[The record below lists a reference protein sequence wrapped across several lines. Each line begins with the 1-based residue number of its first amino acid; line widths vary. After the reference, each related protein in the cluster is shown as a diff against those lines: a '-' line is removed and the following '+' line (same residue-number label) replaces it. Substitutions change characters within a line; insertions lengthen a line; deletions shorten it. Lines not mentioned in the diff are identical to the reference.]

1 MKAMFFLI
9 CIAFSTFSG
18 RAAADPSCEGRFV
31 NPITDVCWRCIFPL
45 SLGSVQVGKGDLP
58 DTSNPGSPL
67 QLCPAPPPL
76 FVRPGLAIGYWEPMA
91 MTDVSRSPGCMVNL
105 GGFSINLGKTGMG
118 TARKDDKQV
127 TGTWSTIEK
136 MCIAISVLIVA
147 GNWVKKHNVMDLLG
161 WVFSLTLVS
170 MLVVIRTPV
179 QIIDYSNVAQ
189 VYEVDNVP
197 IGLAIPASLTTRV
210 GNALIQSYEMVFALP
225 DSVTYSK
232 TGMLFGSNL
241 VAKSTDFLS
250 QNPQITT
257 LFSDYVQNCVMGD
270 IFLNHKYSFEELLNS
285 PDPYTLIFA
294 NPSPLRGVFD
304 KNNQFQTCEEA
315 SRDLKSALAL
325 DTQTGGKTW
334 NYYVRQLFG
343 GKPNPDLL
351 FSQMIGDSYNY
362 FYSSGQ
368 SAGQII
374 RQNVTMNALRS
385 GIQSYAAR
393 SGDTA
398 SLVNMANTSSLEKQR
413 LAQATMGHQA
423 LRTLPLMQTVIMG
436 IMIGMFPIMVMA
448 AMFNMMTLQ
457 VLKGYVF
464 ALIWLQTWPLL
475 FAILNSAMAYY
486 AKQNGVP
493 VVLSELSQVQL
504 KNSDIATT
512 AGYIAV
518 MIPPLSWGIVKSMGA
533 AFSSAYSH
541 FSSSGLSATSQAAS
555 GVVDGNYSFANMQM
569 ENVSGYSWGT
579 NSTTSFGQMSRQLAN
594 GGMSTQTRDGSM
606 VWDSGG
612 AMSKLPVDINV
623 GRQIASAQQ
632 QMAREADVQAES
644 ALHGY
649 NSSVTSA
656 WNSLQQF
663 GTNKGNSA
671 STTTGADT
679 TDSSQDSMARSKM
692 WNAVVANAKANNISN
707 EESFQQLMDDSAKS
721 TQGVDLYGSGKWS
734 SGDQLFGKLGKWGT
748 GLSAEAGVKG
758 SAGWT
763 HSSGNTDNV
772 GTSGRES
779 NDSRHDTSSQAAKD
793 FKEASD
799 YFTSRKTTTSG
810 NITDNNASSRVD
822 QFAASLSSAKN
833 SYDQYTSSRTRSH
846 EYSEMASRTE
856 SMTGQM
862 NENLTQQF
870 ANFVQHR
877 APQDAEAILTNTS
890 SPEIAAQR
898 EALAREFVKE
908 QVEPRVDAA
917 YQQGRESIG
926 QNMAGVSGGGDNGSV
941 MADYRQNS
949 GRIDAMTQ
957 DAGIKDNVDQKV
969 GGMITENKQQQQ
981 ETRENIQRQGAEVKN
996 ENTEM
1001 EKDHKTKANEFK
1013 GDYNERKSKVKSLPG
1028 ADSPTELEA
1037 KAAKIQKDY
1046 LDGKR

>member
-1 MKAMFFLI
+1 MLEVYA
-9 CIAFSTFSG
+9 IAG
-18 RAAADPSCEGRFV
+18 GDWLRGNLNAIAAF
-31 NPITDVCWRCIFPL
+31 
-45 SLGSVQVGKGDLP
+45 
-58 DTSNPGSPL
+58 
-67 QLCPAPPPL
+67 
-76 FVRPGLAIGYWEPMA
+76 
-91 MTDVSRSPGCMVNL
+91 
-105 GGFSINLGKTGMG
+105 MG
-118 TARKDDKQV
+118 

-270 IFLNHKYSFEELLNS
+270 IFLNHKYTFEELLNS

-398 SLVNMANTSSLEKQR
+398 SLVNIANTSSLEKQR

-423 LRTLPLMQTVIMG
+423 LRALPLTQTVIMG
-436 IMIGMFPIMVMA
+436 LMIGMFPIMVMA

-541 FSSSGLSATSQAAS
+541 FSSSGLGATSQAAS

-663 GTNKGNSA
+663 GTNKGNST

-679 TDSSQDSMARSKM
+679 TESSQDSMARSKM

-707 EESFQQLMDDSAKS
+707 EESFQQLMDKS
-721 TQGVDLYGSGKWS
+721 TKGSLSGEMYGNAKWNT
-734 SGDQLFGKLGKWGT
+734 GDQLAGKLGKWAT
-748 GLSAEAGVKG
+748 GFSAEGGVKASLG
-758 SAGWT
+758 ASV
-763 HSSGNTDNV
+763 SSGSTDSTNE
-772 GTSGRES
+772 SGRES
-779 NDSRHDTSSQAAKD
+779 HDSRHDTSSQAAKD

-822 QFAASLSSAKN
+822 QFSASLSSAKN
-833 SYDQYTSSRTRSH
+833 SYDQYTTSRTRSH

-877 APQDAEAILTNTS
+877 APQNAEAILTNTS

-926 QNMAGVSGGGDNGSV
+926 QNMTEVSGGGDNGSV
-941 MADYRQNS
+941 MADYRHNS

-957 DAGIKDNVDQKV
+957 QANIKDNVGQKV
-969 GGMITENKQQQQ
+969 DGMITENKQQHQ
-981 ETRENIQRQGAEVKN
+981 ETRENIQHQGVEVKK
-996 ENTEM
+996 ENAEL
-1001 EKDHKTKANEFK
+1001 ENDHKTKGNDFK
-1013 GDYNERKSKVKSLPG
+1013 NSYNDKKEHQTRLPG
-1028 ADSPTELEA
+1028 ADSTKELLD
-1037 KAAKIQKDY
+1037 KATKLENEKPK
-1046 LDGKR
+1046 G

>member
-1 MKAMFFLI
+1 MLEIYA
-9 CIAFSTFSG
+9 IAG
-18 RAAADPSCEGRFV
+18 GDWLRGNLNAIAAF
-31 NPITDVCWRCIFPL
+31 
-45 SLGSVQVGKGDLP
+45 
-58 DTSNPGSPL
+58 
-67 QLCPAPPPL
+67 
-76 FVRPGLAIGYWEPMA
+76 
-91 MTDVSRSPGCMVNL
+91 
-105 GGFSINLGKTGMG
+105 MG
-118 TARKDDKQV
+118 TS
-127 TGTWSTIEK
+127 TWSTIEK

-147 GNWVKKHNVMDLLG
+147 GNWVKKHNVMDLIG

-679 TDSSQDSMARSKM
+679 TESSQDSMARSKM

-707 EESFQQLMDDSAKS
+707 EESFQQLMDESRKGTVS
-721 TQGVDLYGSGKWS
+721 GEMYGNAKWS
-734 SGDQLFGKLGKWGT
+734 SGDQLVGKLGKWAT
-748 GLSAEAGVKG
+748 GLTAEGGAKISAGVN
-758 SAGWT
+758 A
-763 HSSGNTDNV
+763 SSGSTDS
-772 GTSGRES
+772 TTESGRES
-779 NDSRHDTSSQAAKD
+779 HDSRHDTSSQAAKD

-833 SYDQYTSSRTRSH
+833 SYDQYTTSRTRSH

-862 NENLTQQF
+862 SENLTQQF
-870 ANFVQHR
+870 ANFVQRR

-890 SPEIAAQR
+890 SPEISAQR

-941 MADYRQNS
+941 IADYGQNS

-957 DAGIKDNVDQKV
+957 DAGIKDNVGQKV
-969 GGMITENKQQQQ
+969 DGMIAENKQQHQ
-981 ETRENIQRQGAEVKN
+981 ETRENIQQQGVEVKK
-996 ENTEM
+996 ENAEL
-1001 EKDHKTKANEFK
+1001 ENDHKTKGNDFK
-1013 GDYNERKSKVKSLPG
+1013 NSYNDKKEHQTRLPG
-1028 ADSPTELEA
+1028 ADSTKELLD
-1037 KAAKIQKDY
+1037 KATKLENEKPK
-1046 LDGKR
+1046 G

>member
-1 MKAMFFLI
+1 MLEIYA
-9 CIAFSTFSG
+9 IAG
-18 RAAADPSCEGRFV
+18 GDWLRGNLNAIAAF
-31 NPITDVCWRCIFPL
+31 
-45 SLGSVQVGKGDLP
+45 
-58 DTSNPGSPL
+58 
-67 QLCPAPPPL
+67 
-76 FVRPGLAIGYWEPMA
+76 
-91 MTDVSRSPGCMVNL
+91 
-105 GGFSINLGKTGMG
+105 MG
-118 TARKDDKQV
+118 TS
-127 TGTWSTIEK
+127 TWSTIEK

-147 GNWVKKHNVMDLLG
+147 GSWVKKHNVMDLIG

-210 GNALIQSYEMVFALP
+210 GNALIQSYEMVFSLP

-423 LRTLPLMQTVIMG
+423 LRALPLMQTVIMG
-436 IMIGMFPIMVMA
+436 LMIGMFPIMVMA

-663 GTNKGNSA
+663 GTNKGNST

-679 TDSSQDSMARSKM
+679 TESSQDSMARSKM

-707 EESFQQLMDDSAKS
+707 EESFQQLMDKS
-721 TQGVDLYGSGKWS
+721 TKGAVSGEIYGGGKWS
-734 SGDQLFGKLGKWGT
+734 SGDQLAGKLGKLAT
-748 GLSAEAGVKG
+748 GFSAEGGFKG
-758 SAGWT
+758 SVAL
-763 HSSGNTDNV
+763 SGTSGSTDS
-772 GTSGRES
+772 TTESGRES
-779 NDSRHDTSSQAAKD
+779 HDSRHDTSSQAAKD

-833 SYDQYTSSRTRSH
+833 SYDQYTTSRTRSH

-856 SMTGQM
+856 SMSGQM

-941 MADYRQNS
+941 MADYGQNS

-957 DAGIKDNVDQKV
+957 DAGIKDNVGQKV
-969 GGMITENKQQQQ
+969 DGMIAENKQQHK
-981 ETRENIQRQGAEVKN
+981 ETRENIQQQGVEVKK
-996 ENTEM
+996 ENAEL
-1001 EKDHKTKANEFK
+1001 ENDHKTKGNDFK
-1013 GDYNERKSKVKSLPG
+1013 NTYNNKKESQTKLPG
-1028 ADSPTELEA
+1028 ADTTKELLD
-1037 KAAKIQKDY
+1037 KARK
-1046 LDGKR
+1046 LENETSKR

>member
-1 MKAMFFLI
+1 MLEVYA
-9 CIAFSTFSG
+9 IAG
-18 RAAADPSCEGRFV
+18 GDWLRGNLNAIAAF
-31 NPITDVCWRCIFPL
+31 
-45 SLGSVQVGKGDLP
+45 
-58 DTSNPGSPL
+58 
-67 QLCPAPPPL
+67 
-76 FVRPGLAIGYWEPMA
+76 
-91 MTDVSRSPGCMVNL
+91 
-105 GGFSINLGKTGMG
+105 MG
-118 TARKDDKQV
+118 

-147 GNWVKKHNVMDLLG
+147 GSWVKKHNVMDLIG

-423 LRTLPLMQTVIMG
+423 LRALPLMQTVIMG
-436 IMIGMFPIMVMA
+436 LMIGMFPIMVMA

-663 GTNKGNSA
+663 STNKGNST

-679 TDSSQDSMARSKM
+679 TESSQDSMARSKM

-707 EESFQQLMDDSAKS
+707 EESFQQLMDESRKGTVS
-721 TQGVDLYGSGKWS
+721 GEMYGNAKWS
-734 SGDQLFGKLGKWGT
+734 SGDQLVGILGKWAT
-748 GLSAEAGVKG
+748 GLTAEGGAKISAGVN
-758 SAGWT
+758 A
-763 HSSGNTDNV
+763 SSGSTDS
-772 GTSGRES
+772 TTESGRES
-779 NDSRHDTSSQAAKD
+779 HDSRHDTSSQAAKD

-833 SYDQYTSSRTRSH
+833 SYDQYTTSRTRSH

-862 NENLTQQF
+862 SENLTQQF
-870 ANFVQHR
+870 ANFVQRR

-941 MADYRQNS
+941 MADYGQNS

-957 DAGIKDNVDQKV
+957 DAGIKDNVGQKV
-969 GGMITENKQQQQ
+969 DGMIAENKQQHQ
-981 ETRENIQRQGAEVKN
+981 ETRENIQQQGVEVKK
-996 ENTEM
+996 ENAEL
-1001 EKDHKTKANEFK
+1001 ENDHKTKGNDFK
-1013 GDYNERKSKVKSLPG
+1013 NSYNDKKEHQTRLPG
-1028 ADSPTELEA
+1028 ADS
-1037 KAAKIQKDY
+1037 
-1046 LDGKR
+1046 

>member
-1 MKAMFFLI
+1 MLEVYA
-9 CIAFSTFSG
+9 IAG
-18 RAAADPSCEGRFV
+18 GDWLRGNLNAIAAF
-31 NPITDVCWRCIFPL
+31 
-45 SLGSVQVGKGDLP
+45 
-58 DTSNPGSPL
+58 
-67 QLCPAPPPL
+67 
-76 FVRPGLAIGYWEPMA
+76 
-91 MTDVSRSPGCMVNL
+91 
-105 GGFSINLGKTGMG
+105 MG
-118 TARKDDKQV
+118 

-147 GNWVKKHNVMDLLG
+147 GSWVKKHNVMDLIG

-179 QIIDYSNVAQ
+179 QLIDYSNVAQ

-423 LRTLPLMQTVIMG
+423 LRALPLMQTVIMG
-436 IMIGMFPIMVMA
+436 LMIGMFPIMVMA

-679 TDSSQDSMARSKM
+679 TESSQDSMARSKM

-707 EESFQQLMDDSAKS
+707 EESFQQLMDKS
-721 TQGVDLYGSGKWS
+721 TKGAVSGEIYGGGKWS
-734 SGDQLFGKLGKWGT
+734 SGDQLAGKLGKLAT
-748 GLSAEAGVKG
+748 GFSAEGGFKG
-758 SAGWT
+758 SVAL
-763 HSSGNTDNV
+763 SGASGSTDSTNE
-772 GTSGRES
+772 SGRES
-779 NDSRHDTSSQAAKD
+779 HDSRHDTSSQAAKD

-822 QFAASLSSAKN
+822 QFSASLSSAKN
-833 SYDQYTSSRTRSH
+833 SYDQYTTSRTRSH

-856 SMTGQM
+856 SMSGQM

-941 MADYRQNS
+941 MADYGQNS

-957 DAGIKDNVDQKV
+957 DAGIIDNVGQKV
-969 GGMITENKQQQQ
+969 DGMIAENKQQHQ
-981 ETRENIQRQGAEVKN
+981 ETRENIQQQGVEVKK
-996 ENTEM
+996 ENAEL
-1001 EKDHKTKANEFK
+1001 ENDHKTKGNDFK
-1013 GDYNERKSKVKSLPG
+1013 NTYNNKKESQTKLPG
-1028 ADSPTELEA
+1028 ADTTKELLD
-1037 KAAKIQKDY
+1037 KARK
-1046 LDGKR
+1046 LENETSKR

>member
-1 MKAMFFLI
+1 M
-9 CIAFSTFSG
+9 
-18 RAAADPSCEGRFV
+18 
-31 NPITDVCWRCIFPL
+31 
-45 SLGSVQVGKGDLP
+45 
-58 DTSNPGSPL
+58 
-67 QLCPAPPPL
+67 
-76 FVRPGLAIGYWEPMA
+76 
-91 MTDVSRSPGCMVNL
+91 
-105 GGFSINLGKTGMG
+105 
-118 TARKDDKQV
+118 
-127 TGTWSTIEK
+127 
-136 MCIAISVLIVA
+136 
-147 GNWVKKHNVMDLLG
+147 
-161 WVFSLTLVS
+161 
-170 MLVVIRTPV
+170 
-179 QIIDYSNVAQ
+179 
-189 VYEVDNVP
+189 
-197 IGLAIPASLTTRV
+197 
-210 GNALIQSYEMVFALP
+210 
-225 DSVTYSK
+225 
-232 TGMLFGSNL
+232 
-241 VAKSTDFLS
+241 
-250 QNPQITT
+250 
-257 LFSDYVQNCVMGD
+257 
-270 IFLNHKYSFEELLNS
+270 
-285 PDPYTLIFA
+285 
-294 NPSPLRGVFD
+294 
-304 KNNQFQTCEEA
+304 
-315 SRDLKSALAL
+315 
-325 DTQTGGKTW
+325 
-334 NYYVRQLFG
+334 
-343 GKPNPDLL
+343 
-351 FSQMIGDSYNY
+351 
-362 FYSSGQ
+362 
-368 SAGQII
+368 
-374 RQNVTMNALRS
+374 
-385 GIQSYAAR
+385 
-393 SGDTA
+393 
-398 SLVNMANTSSLEKQR
+398 
-413 LAQATMGHQA
+413 
-423 LRTLPLMQTVIMG
+423 
-436 IMIGMFPIMVMA
+436 
-448 AMFNMMTLQ
+448 
-457 VLKGYVF
+457 
-464 ALIWLQTWPLL
+464 
-475 FAILNSAMAYY
+475 
-486 AKQNGVP
+486 
-493 VVLSELSQVQL
+493 
-504 KNSDIATT
+504 
-512 AGYIAV
+512 
-518 MIPPLSWGIVKSMGA
+518 
-533 AFSSAYSH
+533 
-541 FSSSGLSATSQAAS
+541 
-555 GVVDGNYSFANMQM
+555 VDGNYSFANMQM

-679 TDSSQDSMARSKM
+679 TESSQDSMARSKM

-707 EESFQQLMDDSAKS
+707 EESFQQLMDDSSKR
-721 TQGVDLYGSGKWS
+721 TQSFDAHVSGKWS
-734 SGDQLFGKLGKWGT
+734 SGDQLFGKLGKWGS
-748 GLSAEAGVKG
+748 GFSAEVGGKG
-758 SAGWT
+758 SAGWG

-926 QNMAGVSGGGDNGSV
+926 QNMAGVSDGGDNGSV
-941 MADYRQNS
+941 MADYGQNS
-949 GRIDAMTQ
+949 RRIDVMTQ
-957 DAGIKDNVDQKV
+957 DAGIKDNVGQKV
-969 GGMITENKQQQQ
+969 DRMITENKQQHQ
-981 ETRENIQRQGAEVKN
+981 ETRENIQRQGAEVKS
-996 ENTEM
+996 ENAEM
-1001 EKDHKTKANEFK
+1001 EKNHKTKANEFK
-1013 GDYNERKSKVKSLPG
+1013 GDYNERKSKVNSLPG
-1028 ADSPTELEA
+1028 ADSQAELEE
-1037 KAAKIQKDY
+1037 KAAKTQKDF

>member
-1 MKAMFFLI
+1 MLEVYA
-9 CIAFSTFSG
+9 IAG
-18 RAAADPSCEGRFV
+18 GDWLRGNLNAIAAF
-31 NPITDVCWRCIFPL
+31 
-45 SLGSVQVGKGDLP
+45 
-58 DTSNPGSPL
+58 
-67 QLCPAPPPL
+67 
-76 FVRPGLAIGYWEPMA
+76 
-91 MTDVSRSPGCMVNL
+91 
-105 GGFSINLGKTGMG
+105 MG
-118 TARKDDKQV
+118 

-147 GNWVKKHNVMDLLG
+147 GNWVKKHNVMDLIG

-270 IFLNHKYSFEELLNS
+270 IFLNHKYTFEELLNS

-398 SLVNMANTSSLEKQR
+398 SLVNIANTSSLEKQR

-423 LRTLPLMQTVIMG
+423 LRALPLTQTVIMG
-436 IMIGMFPIMVMA
+436 LMIGMFPIMVMA

-663 GTNKGNSA
+663 GTNKGNST

-679 TDSSQDSMARSKM
+679 TESSQDSMARSKM

-707 EESFQQLMDDSAKS
+707 EESFQQLMDKS
-721 TQGVDLYGSGKWS
+721 TKGSLSGEMYGNAKWNT
-734 SGDQLFGKLGKWGT
+734 GDQLAGKLGKWAT
-748 GLSAEAGVKG
+748 GFSAEGGVKASLG
-758 SAGWT
+758 ASV
-763 HSSGNTDNV
+763 SSGSTDSTNE
-772 GTSGRES
+772 SGRES
-779 NDSRHDTSSQAAKD
+779 HDSRHDTSSQAAKD

-822 QFAASLSSAKN
+822 QFSASLSSAKN
-833 SYDQYTSSRTRSH
+833 SYDQYTTSRTRSH

>member
-1 MKAMFFLI
+1 MLEVYA
-9 CIAFSTFSG
+9 IAG
-18 RAAADPSCEGRFV
+18 GDWLRGNLNAIAAF
-31 NPITDVCWRCIFPL
+31 
-45 SLGSVQVGKGDLP
+45 
-58 DTSNPGSPL
+58 
-67 QLCPAPPPL
+67 
-76 FVRPGLAIGYWEPMA
+76 
-91 MTDVSRSPGCMVNL
+91 
-105 GGFSINLGKTGMG
+105 MG
-118 TARKDDKQV
+118 

-270 IFLNHKYSFEELLNS
+270 IFLNHKYTFEELLNS

-351 FSQMIGDSYNY
+351 FSQMIGDSYSY

-423 LRTLPLMQTVIMG
+423 LRALPLMQTVIMG
-436 IMIGMFPIMVMA
+436 LMIGMFPIMVMA

-594 GGMSTQTRDGSM
+594 GGTETKTGDGTTI
-606 VWDSGG
+606 WDARS
-612 AMSKLPVDINV
+612 SKLPVDINV
-623 GRQIASAQQ
+623 SRQLASANQ

-679 TDSSQDSMARSKM
+679 TESSQDSMARSKM

-707 EESFQQLMDDSAKS
+707 EESFQQLMDKS
-721 TQGVDLYGSGKWS
+721 TKGSLSGEMYGNAKWNT
-734 SGDQLFGKLGKWGT
+734 GDQLAGKLGKWAT
-748 GLSAEAGVKG
+748 GFSAEGGVKASLG
-758 SAGWT
+758 ASV
-763 HSSGNTDNV
+763 SSGSTDSTNE
-772 GTSGRES
+772 SGRES
-779 NDSRHDTSSQAAKD
+779 HDSRHDTSSQAAKD

-870 ANFVQHR
+870 ANFVQQR
-877 APQDAEAILTNTS
+877 APQDAATILTNTS
-890 SPEIAAQR
+890 SPEIATQR

-926 QNMAGVSGGGDNGSV
+926 QNMTEVSGGGDNGSV
-941 MADYRQNS
+941 MADYRHNS

-957 DAGIKDNVDQKV
+957 QANIKDNVGQKV
-969 GGMITENKQQQQ
+969 GGMITENKQQHQ
-981 ETRENIQRQGAEVKN
+981 ETRENIQQQGVEVKK
-996 ENTEM
+996 ENAEL
-1001 EKDHKTKANEFK
+1001 ENDHKTKGNDFK
-1013 GDYNERKSKVKSLPG
+1013 NSYNDKKEHQTRLPG
-1028 ADSPTELEA
+1028 ADSTKELLD
-1037 KAAKIQKDY
+1037 KATKLENEKPK
-1046 LDGKR
+1046 G

>member
-1 MKAMFFLI
+1 
-9 CIAFSTFSG
+9 
-18 RAAADPSCEGRFV
+18 
-31 NPITDVCWRCIFPL
+31 
-45 SLGSVQVGKGDLP
+45 
-58 DTSNPGSPL
+58 
-67 QLCPAPPPL
+67 
-76 FVRPGLAIGYWEPMA
+76 
-91 MTDVSRSPGCMVNL
+91 
-105 GGFSINLGKTGMG
+105 
-118 TARKDDKQV
+118 
-127 TGTWSTIEK
+127 EK

-147 GNWVKKHNVMDLLG
+147 GNWVKKHNVMDLIG

-423 LRTLPLMQTVIMG
+423 LRALPLMQTVIMG
-436 IMIGMFPIMVMA
+436 LMIGMFPIMVMA

-663 GTNKGNSA
+663 GTNKGNST

-679 TDSSQDSMARSKM
+679 TESSQDSMARSKM

-707 EESFQQLMDDSAKS
+707 EESFQQLMDKS
-721 TQGVDLYGSGKWS
+721 TKGAVSGEIYGGGKWS
-734 SGDQLFGKLGKWGT
+734 SGDQLAGKLGKLAT
-748 GLSAEAGVKG
+748 GFSAEGGFKG
-758 SAGWT
+758 SVAL
-763 HSSGNTDNV
+763 SGTSGSTDS
-772 GTSGRES
+772 TTESGRES
-779 NDSRHDTSSQAAKD
+779 HDSRHDTSSQAAKD

-833 SYDQYTSSRTRSH
+833 SYDQYTTSRTRSH

-856 SMTGQM
+856 SMSGQM

-941 MADYRQNS
+941 MADYGQNS

-957 DAGIKDNVDQKV
+957 DAGIKDNVGQKV
-969 GGMITENKQQQQ
+969 DGMIAENKQQHK
-981 ETRENIQRQGAEVKN
+981 ETRENIQQQGVEVKK
-996 ENTEM
+996 ENAEL
-1001 EKDHKTKANEFK
+1001 ENDHKTKGNDFK
-1013 GDYNERKSKVKSLPG
+1013 NTYNNKKESQTKLPG
-1028 ADSPTELEA
+1028 ADTTKELLD
-1037 KAAKIQKDY
+1037 KARK
-1046 LDGKR
+1046 LENETSKR

>member
-1 MKAMFFLI
+1 A
-9 CIAFSTFSG
+9 IAG
-18 RAAADPSCEGRFV
+18 GDWLRGNLNAIAAF
-31 NPITDVCWRCIFPL
+31 
-45 SLGSVQVGKGDLP
+45 
-58 DTSNPGSPL
+58 
-67 QLCPAPPPL
+67 
-76 FVRPGLAIGYWEPMA
+76 
-91 MTDVSRSPGCMVNL
+91 
-105 GGFSINLGKTGMG
+105 MG
-118 TARKDDKQV
+118 TS
-127 TGTWSTIEK
+127 TWSTIEK

-147 GNWVKKHNVMDLLG
+147 GNWVKKHNVMDLIG

-423 LRTLPLMQTVIMG
+423 LRALPLMQTVIMG
-436 IMIGMFPIMVMA
+436 LMIGMFPIMVMA

-663 GTNKGNSA
+663 GTNKGNST

-679 TDSSQDSMARSKM
+679 TESSQDSMARSKM

-707 EESFQQLMDDSAKS
+707 EESFQQLMDKS
-721 TQGVDLYGSGKWS
+721 TKGAVSGEIYGGGKWS
-734 SGDQLFGKLGKWGT
+734 SGDQLAGKLGKLAT
-748 GLSAEAGVKG
+748 GFSAEGGFKG
-758 SAGWT
+758 SVAL
-763 HSSGNTDNV
+763 SGTSGSTDS
-772 GTSGRES
+772 TTESGRES
-779 NDSRHDTSSQAAKD
+779 HDSRHDTSSQAAKD

-833 SYDQYTSSRTRSH
+833 SYDQYTTSRTRSH

-856 SMTGQM
+856 SMSGQM

-941 MADYRQNS
+941 MADYGQNS

-957 DAGIKDNVDQKV
+957 DAGIKDNVGQKV
-969 GGMITENKQQQQ
+969 DGMIAENKQQHK
-981 ETRENIQRQGAEVKN
+981 ETRENIQQQGVEVKK
-996 ENTEM
+996 ENAEL
-1001 EKDHKTKANEFK
+1001 ENDHKTKGNDFK
-1013 GDYNERKSKVKSLPG
+1013 NTYNNKKESQTKLPG
-1028 ADSPTELEA
+1028 ADTTKELLD
-1037 KAAKIQKDY
+1037 KARK
-1046 LDGKR
+1046 LENETSKR

>member
-1 MKAMFFLI
+1 
-9 CIAFSTFSG
+9 
-18 RAAADPSCEGRFV
+18 
-31 NPITDVCWRCIFPL
+31 
-45 SLGSVQVGKGDLP
+45 
-58 DTSNPGSPL
+58 
-67 QLCPAPPPL
+67 
-76 FVRPGLAIGYWEPMA
+76 
-91 MTDVSRSPGCMVNL
+91 
-105 GGFSINLGKTGMG
+105 
-118 TARKDDKQV
+118 
-127 TGTWSTIEK
+127 
-136 MCIAISVLIVA
+136 
-147 GNWVKKHNVMDLLG
+147 
-161 WVFSLTLVS
+161 
-170 MLVVIRTPV
+170 
-179 QIIDYSNVAQ
+179 
-189 VYEVDNVP
+189 
-197 IGLAIPASLTTRV
+197 
-210 GNALIQSYEMVFALP
+210 
-225 DSVTYSK
+225 
-232 TGMLFGSNL
+232 
-241 VAKSTDFLS
+241 
-250 QNPQITT
+250 
-257 LFSDYVQNCVMGD
+257 
-270 IFLNHKYSFEELLNS
+270 
-285 PDPYTLIFA
+285 
-294 NPSPLRGVFD
+294 
-304 KNNQFQTCEEA
+304 EEA
-315 SRDLKSALAL
+315 SRDLKSALVL

-679 TDSSQDSMARSKM
+679 TESSQDSMARSKM

>member
-1 MKAMFFLI
+1 MLEVYA
-9 CIAFSTFSG
+9 IAG
-18 RAAADPSCEGRFV
+18 GDWLRGNLNAIAAF
-31 NPITDVCWRCIFPL
+31 
-45 SLGSVQVGKGDLP
+45 
-58 DTSNPGSPL
+58 
-67 QLCPAPPPL
+67 
-76 FVRPGLAIGYWEPMA
+76 
-91 MTDVSRSPGCMVNL
+91 
-105 GGFSINLGKTGMG
+105 MG
-118 TARKDDKQV
+118 

-270 IFLNHKYSFEELLNS
+270 IFLNHKYTFEELLNS

-351 FSQMIGDSYNY
+351 FSQMIGDSYSY

-398 SLVNMANTSSLEKQR
+398 SLVNIANTSSLEKQR

-423 LRTLPLMQTVIMG
+423 LRALPLTQTVIMG

-541 FSSSGLSATSQAAS
+541 FSSSGLGATSQAAS

-632 QMAREADVQAES
+632 QMAREADVQTES

-679 TDSSQDSMARSKM
+679 TESSQDSMARSKM

-707 EESFQQLMDDSAKS
+707 EESFQQLMDKS
-721 TQGVDLYGSGKWS
+721 TKGAVSGEIYGGGKWS
-734 SGDQLFGKLGKWGT
+734 SGDQLAGKLGKLAT
-748 GLSAEAGVKG
+748 GFSADGGFKG
-758 SAGWT
+758 SVAL
-763 HSSGNTDNV
+763 SGTSGSTDSTNE
-772 GTSGRES
+772 SGRES
-779 NDSRHDTSSQAAKD
+779 HDSRHDTSSQAAKD

-822 QFAASLSSAKN
+822 QFSASLSSAKN
-833 SYDQYTSSRTRSH
+833 SYDQYTASRTRSH

-856 SMTGQM
+856 SMSGQM

-926 QNMAGVSGGGDNGSV
+926 QNMTGVSGGGDNGSV
-941 MADYRQNS
+941 MADYGQNS

-957 DAGIKDNVDQKV
+957 EAGIKDNVGQKV
-969 GGMITENKQQQQ
+969 DGMIAENKQQHQ
-981 ETRENIQRQGAEVKN
+981 ETRENIQQQGVEVKK
-996 ENTEM
+996 ENAEL
-1001 EKDHKTKANEFK
+1001 ENDHKTKGNDFK
-1013 GDYNERKSKVKSLPG
+1013 NTYNNKKESQTKLPG
-1028 ADSPTELEA
+1028 ADTTKELLD
-1037 KAAKIQKDY
+1037 KARK
-1046 LDGKR
+1046 LENETSKR

>member
-1 MKAMFFLI
+1 MLEIYA
-9 CIAFSTFSG
+9 IAG
-18 RAAADPSCEGRFV
+18 GDWLRGNLNAIAAF
-31 NPITDVCWRCIFPL
+31 
-45 SLGSVQVGKGDLP
+45 
-58 DTSNPGSPL
+58 
-67 QLCPAPPPL
+67 
-76 FVRPGLAIGYWEPMA
+76 
-91 MTDVSRSPGCMVNL
+91 
-105 GGFSINLGKTGMG
+105 MG
-118 TARKDDKQV
+118 

-147 GNWVKKHNVMDLLG
+147 GSWVKKHNVMDLIG

-210 GNALIQSYEMVFALP
+210 GNALIQSYEMVFSLP

-250 QNPQITT
+250 QNPEITT

-270 IFLNHKYSFEELLNS
+270 IFLNHKYSFEDLLNS

-294 NPSPLRGVFD
+294 NPSPLRQVPNNSYNFLD
-304 KNNQFQTCEEA
+304 KNYLGTTFISCQEA
-315 SRDLKSALAL
+315 ATELKQRLAL

-398 SLVNMANTSSLEKQR
+398 SLVNIANTSSLEKQR

-656 WNSLQQF
+656 WNVLKQF
-663 GTNKGNSA
+663 GTNMGTSA
-671 STTTGADT
+671 STTSGADNT
-679 TDSSQDSMARSKM
+679 ESSQDSMARSKM
-692 WNAVVANAKANNISN
+692 WNAVVSNAKANNISN
-707 EESFQQLMDDSAKS
+707 EQSFQNLMDENTRGSIAGEVYGSAK
-721 TQGVDLYGSGKWS
+721 VSG
-734 SGDQLFGKLGKWGT
+734 GFEVFGNGGK
-748 GLSAEAGVKG
+748 AEAGGKASITG
-758 SAGWT
+758 SASTG
-763 HSSGNTDNV
+763 STDTV
-772 GTSGRES
+772 GQSGRNSE
-779 NDSRHDTSSQAAKD
+779 DKRHDTSSQAAKD

-799 YFTSRKTTTSG
+799 YFTSRKTSTSG
-810 NITDNNASSRVD
+810 NTTDNNASSRVD

-856 SMTGQM
+856 SMSGQM

-870 ANFVQHR
+870 ANFVQQRSPHN
-877 APQDAEAILTNTS
+877 AEAILTNTS
-890 SPEIAAQR
+890 SPEVAAQR
-898 EALAREFVKE
+898 EALAREFVKA
-908 QVEPRVDAA
+908 QVEPKVDGA

-926 QNMAGVSGGGDNGSV
+926 QNMSGVSGGGDRGSV
-941 MADYRQNS
+941 MADYGHNADN
-949 GRIDAMTQ
+949 IEAMTR
-957 DAGIKDNVDQKV
+957 DAGIKDNVGQKV
-969 GGMITENKQQQQ
+969 DGMIAQNNQQHQGSREDIQQQGVDVKKQ
-981 ETRENIQRQGAEVKN
+981 NADMENAHKTEQNKFSVQYNKEIDSQRTTVISDTTQKLRENALKRSKDL
-996 ENTEM
+996 
-1001 EKDHKTKANEFK
+1001 DHK
-1013 GDYNERKSKVKSLPG
+1013 LP
-1028 ADSPTELEA
+1028 
-1037 KAAKIQKDY
+1037 
-1046 LDGKR
+1046 

>member
-1 MKAMFFLI
+1 MLEIYA
-9 CIAFSTFSG
+9 IAG
-18 RAAADPSCEGRFV
+18 GDWLRGNLNAIAAF
-31 NPITDVCWRCIFPL
+31 
-45 SLGSVQVGKGDLP
+45 
-58 DTSNPGSPL
+58 
-67 QLCPAPPPL
+67 
-76 FVRPGLAIGYWEPMA
+76 
-91 MTDVSRSPGCMVNL
+91 
-105 GGFSINLGKTGMG
+105 MG
-118 TARKDDKQV
+118 TS
-127 TGTWSTIEK
+127 TWSTIEK

-147 GNWVKKHNVMDLLG
+147 GNWVKKHNVMDLIG

-197 IGLAIPASLTTRV
+197 IGLAIPASLTTRA

-315 SRDLKSALAL
+315 SRDLKSALVL

-679 TDSSQDSMARSKM
+679 TESSQDSMARSKM

-996 ENTEM
+996 EKTEM

-1028 ADSPTELEA
+1028 ADSPTELEE

>member
-1 MKAMFFLI
+1 
-9 CIAFSTFSG
+9 
-18 RAAADPSCEGRFV
+18 
-31 NPITDVCWRCIFPL
+31 
-45 SLGSVQVGKGDLP
+45 
-58 DTSNPGSPL
+58 
-67 QLCPAPPPL
+67 
-76 FVRPGLAIGYWEPMA
+76 
-91 MTDVSRSPGCMVNL
+91 
-105 GGFSINLGKTGMG
+105 
-118 TARKDDKQV
+118 
-127 TGTWSTIEK
+127 
-136 MCIAISVLIVA
+136 
-147 GNWVKKHNVMDLLG
+147 
-161 WVFSLTLVS
+161 
-170 MLVVIRTPV
+170 
-179 QIIDYSNVAQ
+179 
-189 VYEVDNVP
+189 
-197 IGLAIPASLTTRV
+197 
-210 GNALIQSYEMVFALP
+210 
-225 DSVTYSK
+225 
-232 TGMLFGSNL
+232 
-241 VAKSTDFLS
+241 
-250 QNPQITT
+250 
-257 LFSDYVQNCVMGD
+257 
-270 IFLNHKYSFEELLNS
+270 ELLNS

-398 SLVNMANTSSLEKQR
+398 SLVNIANTSSLEKQR

-594 GGMSTQTRDGSM
+594 GGISTQTRDGSM

-679 TDSSQDSMARSKM
+679 TESSQDSMARSKM

-1013 GDYNERKSKVKSLPG
+1013 GD
-1028 ADSPTELEA
+1028 
-1037 KAAKIQKDY
+1037 
-1046 LDGKR
+1046 

>member
-1 MKAMFFLI
+1 
-9 CIAFSTFSG
+9 
-18 RAAADPSCEGRFV
+18 
-31 NPITDVCWRCIFPL
+31 
-45 SLGSVQVGKGDLP
+45 
-58 DTSNPGSPL
+58 
-67 QLCPAPPPL
+67 
-76 FVRPGLAIGYWEPMA
+76 
-91 MTDVSRSPGCMVNL
+91 
-105 GGFSINLGKTGMG
+105 
-118 TARKDDKQV
+118 
-127 TGTWSTIEK
+127 
-136 MCIAISVLIVA
+136 
-147 GNWVKKHNVMDLLG
+147 
-161 WVFSLTLVS
+161 
-170 MLVVIRTPV
+170 
-179 QIIDYSNVAQ
+179 
-189 VYEVDNVP
+189 
-197 IGLAIPASLTTRV
+197 
-210 GNALIQSYEMVFALP
+210 
-225 DSVTYSK
+225 
-232 TGMLFGSNL
+232 
-241 VAKSTDFLS
+241 
-250 QNPQITT
+250 
-257 LFSDYVQNCVMGD
+257 
-270 IFLNHKYSFEELLNS
+270 
-285 PDPYTLIFA
+285 
-294 NPSPLRGVFD
+294 
-304 KNNQFQTCEEA
+304 
-315 SRDLKSALAL
+315 
-325 DTQTGGKTW
+325 
-334 NYYVRQLFG
+334 
-343 GKPNPDLL
+343 
-351 FSQMIGDSYNY
+351 
-362 FYSSGQ
+362 
-368 SAGQII
+368 
-374 RQNVTMNALRS
+374 
-385 GIQSYAAR
+385 
-393 SGDTA
+393 
-398 SLVNMANTSSLEKQR
+398 
-413 LAQATMGHQA
+413 
-423 LRTLPLMQTVIMG
+423 
-436 IMIGMFPIMVMA
+436 
-448 AMFNMMTLQ
+448 
-457 VLKGYVF
+457 
-464 ALIWLQTWPLL
+464 
-475 FAILNSAMAYY
+475 
-486 AKQNGVP
+486 VP

-679 TDSSQDSMARSKM
+679 TESSQDSMARSKM

-996 ENTEM
+996 ENAEM

>member
-1 MKAMFFLI
+1 MLEIYA
-9 CIAFSTFSG
+9 IAG
-18 RAAADPSCEGRFV
+18 GDWLRGNLNAIAAF
-31 NPITDVCWRCIFPL
+31 
-45 SLGSVQVGKGDLP
+45 
-58 DTSNPGSPL
+58 
-67 QLCPAPPPL
+67 
-76 FVRPGLAIGYWEPMA
+76 
-91 MTDVSRSPGCMVNL
+91 
-105 GGFSINLGKTGMG
+105 MG
-118 TARKDDKQV
+118 TS
-127 TGTWSTIEK
+127 TWSTIEK

-147 GNWVKKHNVMDLLG
+147 GNWVKKHNVMDLIG

-179 QIIDYSNVAQ
+179 QIIYYSNVAQ

-197 IGLAIPASLTTRV
+197 IGLAIPASLTTRA

-315 SRDLKSALAL
+315 SRDLKSALVL

-679 TDSSQDSMARSKM
+679 TESSQDSMARSKM

-996 ENTEM
+996 EKTEM

-1028 ADSPTELEA
+1028 ADSPTELEE

>member
-1 MKAMFFLI
+1 M
-9 CIAFSTFSG
+9 
-18 RAAADPSCEGRFV
+18 
-31 NPITDVCWRCIFPL
+31 
-45 SLGSVQVGKGDLP
+45 
-58 DTSNPGSPL
+58 
-67 QLCPAPPPL
+67 
-76 FVRPGLAIGYWEPMA
+76 
-91 MTDVSRSPGCMVNL
+91 
-105 GGFSINLGKTGMG
+105 
-118 TARKDDKQV
+118 
-127 TGTWSTIEK
+127 
-136 MCIAISVLIVA
+136 
-147 GNWVKKHNVMDLLG
+147 
-161 WVFSLTLVS
+161 
-170 MLVVIRTPV
+170 
-179 QIIDYSNVAQ
+179 
-189 VYEVDNVP
+189 
-197 IGLAIPASLTTRV
+197 
-210 GNALIQSYEMVFALP
+210 
-225 DSVTYSK
+225 
-232 TGMLFGSNL
+232 
-241 VAKSTDFLS
+241 
-250 QNPQITT
+250 
-257 LFSDYVQNCVMGD
+257 
-270 IFLNHKYSFEELLNS
+270 
-285 PDPYTLIFA
+285 
-294 NPSPLRGVFD
+294 FD

-579 NSTTSFGQMSRQLAN
+579 NSTTSSGQMSRQLAN

>member
-1 MKAMFFLI
+1 
-9 CIAFSTFSG
+9 
-18 RAAADPSCEGRFV
+18 
-31 NPITDVCWRCIFPL
+31 
-45 SLGSVQVGKGDLP
+45 
-58 DTSNPGSPL
+58 
-67 QLCPAPPPL
+67 
-76 FVRPGLAIGYWEPMA
+76 
-91 MTDVSRSPGCMVNL
+91 
-105 GGFSINLGKTGMG
+105 
-118 TARKDDKQV
+118 
-127 TGTWSTIEK
+127 
-136 MCIAISVLIVA
+136 
-147 GNWVKKHNVMDLLG
+147 
-161 WVFSLTLVS
+161 
-170 MLVVIRTPV
+170 
-179 QIIDYSNVAQ
+179 
-189 VYEVDNVP
+189 
-197 IGLAIPASLTTRV
+197 
-210 GNALIQSYEMVFALP
+210 
-225 DSVTYSK
+225 
-232 TGMLFGSNL
+232 
-241 VAKSTDFLS
+241 
-250 QNPQITT
+250 
-257 LFSDYVQNCVMGD
+257 
-270 IFLNHKYSFEELLNS
+270 
-285 PDPYTLIFA
+285 
-294 NPSPLRGVFD
+294 
-304 KNNQFQTCEEA
+304 
-315 SRDLKSALAL
+315 
-325 DTQTGGKTW
+325 
-334 NYYVRQLFG
+334 
-343 GKPNPDLL
+343 
-351 FSQMIGDSYNY
+351 
-362 FYSSGQ
+362 
-368 SAGQII
+368 
-374 RQNVTMNALRS
+374 QNVTMNALRS

>member
-1 MKAMFFLI
+1 MLEIYA
-9 CIAFSTFSG
+9 IAG
-18 RAAADPSCEGRFV
+18 GDWLRGNLNAIAAF
-31 NPITDVCWRCIFPL
+31 
-45 SLGSVQVGKGDLP
+45 
-58 DTSNPGSPL
+58 
-67 QLCPAPPPL
+67 
-76 FVRPGLAIGYWEPMA
+76 
-91 MTDVSRSPGCMVNL
+91 
-105 GGFSINLGKTGMG
+105 MG
-118 TARKDDKQV
+118 TS
-127 TGTWSTIEK
+127 TWSTIEK

-147 GNWVKKHNVMDLLG
+147 GNWVKKHNVMDLIG

-594 GGMSTQTRDGSM
+594 GGISTQTRDGSM

-679 TDSSQDSMARSKM
+679 TESSQDSMARSKM

>member
-1 MKAMFFLI
+1 MLEIYA
-9 CIAFSTFSG
+9 IAG
-18 RAAADPSCEGRFV
+18 GDWLRGNLNAIAAF
-31 NPITDVCWRCIFPL
+31 
-45 SLGSVQVGKGDLP
+45 
-58 DTSNPGSPL
+58 
-67 QLCPAPPPL
+67 
-76 FVRPGLAIGYWEPMA
+76 
-91 MTDVSRSPGCMVNL
+91 
-105 GGFSINLGKTGMG
+105 MG
-118 TARKDDKQV
+118 TS
-127 TGTWSTIEK
+127 TWSTIEK

-147 GNWVKKHNVMDLLG
+147 GNWVKKHNVMDLIG

-197 IGLAIPASLTTRV
+197 IGLAIPASLTTRA

-315 SRDLKSALAL
+315 SRDLKSALVL

-679 TDSSQDSMARSKM
+679 TESSQDSMARSKM

-941 MADYRQNS
+941 MADYRQNF

>member
-1 MKAMFFLI
+1 
-9 CIAFSTFSG
+9 
-18 RAAADPSCEGRFV
+18 
-31 NPITDVCWRCIFPL
+31 
-45 SLGSVQVGKGDLP
+45 
-58 DTSNPGSPL
+58 
-67 QLCPAPPPL
+67 
-76 FVRPGLAIGYWEPMA
+76 
-91 MTDVSRSPGCMVNL
+91 
-105 GGFSINLGKTGMG
+105 
-118 TARKDDKQV
+118 
-127 TGTWSTIEK
+127 
-136 MCIAISVLIVA
+136 
-147 GNWVKKHNVMDLLG
+147 KHNVMDLIG

-423 LRTLPLMQTVIMG
+423 LRALPLMQTVIMG
-436 IMIGMFPIMVMA
+436 LMIGMFPIMVMA

-663 GTNKGNSA
+663 GTNKGNST

-679 TDSSQDSMARSKM
+679 TESSQDSMARSKM

-707 EESFQQLMDDSAKS
+707 EESFQQLMDKS
-721 TQGVDLYGSGKWS
+721 TKGAVSGEIYGGGKWS
-734 SGDQLFGKLGKWGT
+734 SGDQLAGKLGKLAT
-748 GLSAEAGVKG
+748 GFSAEGGFKG
-758 SAGWT
+758 SVAL
-763 HSSGNTDNV
+763 SGTSGSTDS
-772 GTSGRES
+772 TTESGRES
-779 NDSRHDTSSQAAKD
+779 HDSRHDTSSQAAKD

-833 SYDQYTSSRTRSH
+833 SYDQYTTSRTRSH

-856 SMTGQM
+856 SMSGQM

-941 MADYRQNS
+941 MADYGQNS

-957 DAGIKDNVDQKV
+957 DAGIKDNVGQKV
-969 GGMITENKQQQQ
+969 DGMIAENKQQHK
-981 ETRENIQRQGAEVKN
+981 ETRENIQQQGVEVKK
-996 ENTEM
+996 ENAEL
-1001 EKDHKTKANEFK
+1001 ENDHKTKGNDFK
-1013 GDYNERKSKVKSLPG
+1013 NTYNNKKESQTKLPG
-1028 ADSPTELEA
+1028 ADTTKELLD
-1037 KAAKIQKDY
+1037 KARK
-1046 LDGKR
+1046 LENETSKR

>member
-1 MKAMFFLI
+1 
-9 CIAFSTFSG
+9 
-18 RAAADPSCEGRFV
+18 
-31 NPITDVCWRCIFPL
+31 
-45 SLGSVQVGKGDLP
+45 
-58 DTSNPGSPL
+58 
-67 QLCPAPPPL
+67 
-76 FVRPGLAIGYWEPMA
+76 
-91 MTDVSRSPGCMVNL
+91 
-105 GGFSINLGKTGMG
+105 
-118 TARKDDKQV
+118 
-127 TGTWSTIEK
+127 
-136 MCIAISVLIVA
+136 
-147 GNWVKKHNVMDLLG
+147 
-161 WVFSLTLVS
+161 
-170 MLVVIRTPV
+170 
-179 QIIDYSNVAQ
+179 
-189 VYEVDNVP
+189 
-197 IGLAIPASLTTRV
+197 
-210 GNALIQSYEMVFALP
+210 
-225 DSVTYSK
+225 
-232 TGMLFGSNL
+232 
-241 VAKSTDFLS
+241 
-250 QNPQITT
+250 
-257 LFSDYVQNCVMGD
+257 
-270 IFLNHKYSFEELLNS
+270 
-285 PDPYTLIFA
+285 
-294 NPSPLRGVFD
+294 
-304 KNNQFQTCEEA
+304 
-315 SRDLKSALAL
+315 
-325 DTQTGGKTW
+325 
-334 NYYVRQLFG
+334 
-343 GKPNPDLL
+343 
-351 FSQMIGDSYNY
+351 
-362 FYSSGQ
+362 
-368 SAGQII
+368 
-374 RQNVTMNALRS
+374 
-385 GIQSYAAR
+385 
-393 SGDTA
+393 
-398 SLVNMANTSSLEKQR
+398 
-413 LAQATMGHQA
+413 
-423 LRTLPLMQTVIMG
+423 
-436 IMIGMFPIMVMA
+436 
-448 AMFNMMTLQ
+448 MMTLQ

-594 GGMSTQTRDGSM
+594 GGISTQTRDGSM
-606 VWDSGG
+606 VWDSSG

-679 TDSSQDSMARSKM
+679 TESSQDSMARSKM

>member
-1 MKAMFFLI
+1 MLEVYA
-9 CIAFSTFSG
+9 IAG
-18 RAAADPSCEGRFV
+18 GDWLRGNLNAIAAF
-31 NPITDVCWRCIFPL
+31 
-45 SLGSVQVGKGDLP
+45 
-58 DTSNPGSPL
+58 
-67 QLCPAPPPL
+67 
-76 FVRPGLAIGYWEPMA
+76 
-91 MTDVSRSPGCMVNL
+91 
-105 GGFSINLGKTGMG
+105 MG
-118 TARKDDKQV
+118 

-270 IFLNHKYSFEELLNS
+270 IFLNHKYTFEELLNS

-398 SLVNMANTSSLEKQR
+398 SLVNIANTSSLEKQR

-423 LRTLPLMQTVIMG
+423 LRALPLTQTVIMG
-436 IMIGMFPIMVMA
+436 LMIGMFPIMVMA

-457 VLKGYVF
+457 VLKGYVY

-541 FSSSGLSATSQAAS
+541 FSSSGLGATSQAAS

-594 GGMSTQTRDGSM
+594 GGTETKTGDGTTI
-606 VWDSGG
+606 WDARS
-612 AMSKLPVDINV
+612 SKLPVDINV
-623 GRQIASAQQ
+623 SRQLASANQ

-679 TDSSQDSMARSKM
+679 TESSQDSMARSKM

-707 EESFQQLMDDSAKS
+707 EESFQQLMDKS
-721 TQGVDLYGSGKWS
+721 TKGSLSGEMYGNAKWNT
-734 SGDQLFGKLGKWGT
+734 GDQLAGKLGKWAT
-748 GLSAEAGVKG
+748 GFSAEGGVKASLG
-758 SAGWT
+758 ASV
-763 HSSGNTDNV
+763 SSGSTDSTNE
-772 GTSGRES
+772 SGRES
-779 NDSRHDTSSQAAKD
+779 HDSRHDTSSQAAKD

-822 QFAASLSSAKN
+822 QFSASLSSAKN
-833 SYDQYTSSRTRSH
+833 SYDQYTTSRTRSH

-877 APQDAEAILTNTS
+877 APQNAEAILTNTS

-926 QNMAGVSGGGDNGSV
+926 QNMTEVSGGGDNGSV
-941 MADYRQNS
+941 MADYRHNS

-957 DAGIKDNVDQKV
+957 QANIKDNVGQKV
-969 GGMITENKQQQQ
+969 GGMITENKQQHQ
-981 ETRENIQRQGAEVKN
+981 ETRENIQQQGVEVKK
-996 ENTEM
+996 ENAEL
-1001 EKDHKTKANEFK
+1001 ENDHKIKGNDFK
-1013 GDYNERKSKVKSLPG
+1013 NSYNDKKEHQTRLPG
-1028 ADSPTELEA
+1028 ADSTKELLD
-1037 KAAKIQKDY
+1037 KATKLENEKPK
-1046 LDGKR
+1046 G

>member
-1 MKAMFFLI
+1 MLEIYA
-9 CIAFSTFSG
+9 IAG
-18 RAAADPSCEGRFV
+18 GDWLRGNLNAIAAF
-31 NPITDVCWRCIFPL
+31 
-45 SLGSVQVGKGDLP
+45 
-58 DTSNPGSPL
+58 
-67 QLCPAPPPL
+67 
-76 FVRPGLAIGYWEPMA
+76 
-91 MTDVSRSPGCMVNL
+91 
-105 GGFSINLGKTGMG
+105 MG
-118 TARKDDKQV
+118 TS
-127 TGTWSTIEK
+127 TWSTIEK

-147 GNWVKKHNVMDLLG
+147 GNWVKKHNVMDLIG

-197 IGLAIPASLTTRV
+197 IGLAIPASLTTRA

-315 SRDLKSALAL
+315 SRDLKSALVL

-671 STTTGADT
+671 STTTGADNT
-679 TDSSQDSMARSKM
+679 VSSQDSMARSKM
-692 WNAVVANAKANNISN
+692 WNAVVAYAKANNISN
-707 EESFQQLMDDSAKS
+707 EESFQQLMDKS
-721 TQGVDLYGSGKWS
+721 RKGTVSGEMYGNAKWS
-734 SGDQLFGKLGKWGT
+734 SGDQFVGILGKWAT
-748 GLSAEAGVKG
+748 GLTAEGGAKISAGVN
-758 SAGWT
+758 A
-763 HSSGNTDNV
+763 SSGSTDS
-772 GTSGRES
+772 TTESGRES
-779 NDSRHDTSSQAAKD
+779 HDSRHDTSSQAAKE

-810 NITDNNASSRVD
+810 NITDNNARSRVD
-822 QFAASLSSAKN
+822 QLSASLSSAKN

-862 NENLTQQF
+862 SENLTQQF
-870 ANFVQHR
+870 ANFVQRR

-908 QVEPRVDAA
+908 QVEPRVDAV

-926 QNMAGVSGGGDNGSV
+926 QNMTGVSGGGDNASV

-949 GRIDAMTQ
+949 SRIDAMTQ
-957 DAGIKDNVDQKV
+957 KADIKDNVGQKV
-969 GGMITENKQQQQ
+969 DGMITENKQQHQ
-981 ETRENIQRQGAEVKN
+981 ETRENIQQQGVEVKK
-996 ENTEM
+996 ENAEL
-1001 EKDHKTKANEFK
+1001 ENDHKTKGNDFK
-1013 GDYNERKSKVKSLPG
+1013 NSYNDKKEHQTRLPG
-1028 ADSPTELEA
+1028 ADSTKELLD
-1037 KAAKIQKDY
+1037 KATKLENEKPK
-1046 LDGKR
+1046 G

>member
-1 MKAMFFLI
+1 MLEIYA
-9 CIAFSTFSG
+9 IAG
-18 RAAADPSCEGRFV
+18 GDWLRGNLNAIAAF
-31 NPITDVCWRCIFPL
+31 
-45 SLGSVQVGKGDLP
+45 
-58 DTSNPGSPL
+58 
-67 QLCPAPPPL
+67 
-76 FVRPGLAIGYWEPMA
+76 
-91 MTDVSRSPGCMVNL
+91 
-105 GGFSINLGKTGMG
+105 MG
-118 TARKDDKQV
+118 

-147 GNWVKKHNVMDLLG
+147 GNWVKKHNVMDLIG

-250 QNPQITT
+250 RNPQITT

-679 TDSSQDSMARSKM
+679 TESSQDSMARSKM

>member
-1 MKAMFFLI
+1 MLEIYA
-9 CIAFSTFSG
+9 IAG
-18 RAAADPSCEGRFV
+18 GDWLRGNLNAIAAF
-31 NPITDVCWRCIFPL
+31 
-45 SLGSVQVGKGDLP
+45 
-58 DTSNPGSPL
+58 
-67 QLCPAPPPL
+67 
-76 FVRPGLAIGYWEPMA
+76 
-91 MTDVSRSPGCMVNL
+91 
-105 GGFSINLGKTGMG
+105 MG
-118 TARKDDKQV
+118 TS
-127 TGTWSTIEK
+127 TWSTIEK

-147 GNWVKKHNVMDLLG
+147 GNWVKKHNVMDLIG

-423 LRTLPLMQTVIMG
+423 LRALPLMQTVIMG
-436 IMIGMFPIMVMA
+436 LMIGMFPIMVMA

-464 ALIWLQTWPLL
+464 ALIWLQTWPLP

-663 GTNKGNSA
+663 GTNKGNST

-679 TDSSQDSMARSKM
+679 TESSQDSMARSKM

-707 EESFQQLMDDSAKS
+707 EESFQQLMDKS
-721 TQGVDLYGSGKWS
+721 TKGAVSGEIYGGGKWS
-734 SGDQLFGKLGKWGT
+734 SGDQLAGKLGKLAT
-748 GLSAEAGVKG
+748 GFSAEGGFKG
-758 SAGWT
+758 SVAL
-763 HSSGNTDNV
+763 SGTSGSTDS
-772 GTSGRES
+772 TTESGRES
-779 NDSRHDTSSQAAKD
+779 HDSRHDTSSQAAKD

-833 SYDQYTSSRTRSH
+833 SYDQYTTSRTRSH

-856 SMTGQM
+856 SMSGQM

-941 MADYRQNS
+941 MADYGQNS

-957 DAGIKDNVDQKV
+957 DAGIKDNVGQKV
-969 GGMITENKQQQQ
+969 DGMIAENKQQHK
-981 ETRENIQRQGAEVKN
+981 ETRENIQQQGVEVKK
-996 ENTEM
+996 ENAEL
-1001 EKDHKTKANEFK
+1001 ENDHKTKGNDFK
-1013 GDYNERKSKVKSLPG
+1013 NTYNNKKESQTKLPG
-1028 ADSPTELEA
+1028 ADTTKELLD
-1037 KAAKIQKDY
+1037 KARK
-1046 LDGKR
+1046 LENETSKR

>member
-1 MKAMFFLI
+1 MLEVYA
-9 CIAFSTFSG
+9 IAG
-18 RAAADPSCEGRFV
+18 GDWLRGNLNAIAAF
-31 NPITDVCWRCIFPL
+31 
-45 SLGSVQVGKGDLP
+45 
-58 DTSNPGSPL
+58 
-67 QLCPAPPPL
+67 
-76 FVRPGLAIGYWEPMA
+76 
-91 MTDVSRSPGCMVNL
+91 
-105 GGFSINLGKTGMG
+105 MG
-118 TARKDDKQV
+118 

-270 IFLNHKYSFEELLNS
+270 IFLNHKYTFEELLNS

-398 SLVNMANTSSLEKQR
+398 SLVNIANTSSLEKQR

-423 LRTLPLMQTVIMG
+423 LRTLPLTQTVIMG

-541 FSSSGLSATSQAAS
+541 FSSSGLGATSQAAS

-594 GGMSTQTRDGSM
+594 GGTETKTGDGTTI
-606 VWDSGG
+606 WDARS
-612 AMSKLPVDINV
+612 SKLPVDINV
-623 GRQIASAQQ
+623 SRQLASANQ

-679 TDSSQDSMARSKM
+679 TESSQDSMARSKM

-707 EESFQQLMDDSAKS
+707 EESFQQLMDKS
-721 TQGVDLYGSGKWS
+721 TKGSLSGEMYGNAKWNT
-734 SGDQLFGKLGKWGT
+734 GDQLAGKLGKWAT
-748 GLSAEAGVKG
+748 GFSAEGGVKASLG
-758 SAGWT
+758 ASV
-763 HSSGNTDNV
+763 SSGSTDSTNE
-772 GTSGRES
+772 SGRES
-779 NDSRHDTSSQAAKD
+779 HDSRHDTSSQAAKD

-870 ANFVQHR
+870 ANFVQQR
-877 APQDAEAILTNTS
+877 APQDAATILTNTS
-890 SPEIAAQR
+890 SPEIATQR

-926 QNMAGVSGGGDNGSV
+926 QNMTEVSGGGDNGSV
-941 MADYRQNS
+941 MADYRHNS

-957 DAGIKDNVDQKV
+957 QANIKDNVGQKV
-969 GGMITENKQQQQ
+969 GGMITENKQQHQ
-981 ETRENIQRQGAEVKN
+981 ETRENIQQQGVEVKK
-996 ENTEM
+996 ENAEL
-1001 EKDHKTKANEFK
+1001 ENDHK
-1013 GDYNERKSKVKSLPG
+1013 
-1028 ADSPTELEA
+1028 
-1037 KAAKIQKDY
+1037 
-1046 LDGKR
+1046 

>member
-1 MKAMFFLI
+1 MLEVYA
-9 CIAFSTFSG
+9 IAG
-18 RAAADPSCEGRFV
+18 GDWLRGNLNAIAAF
-31 NPITDVCWRCIFPL
+31 
-45 SLGSVQVGKGDLP
+45 
-58 DTSNPGSPL
+58 
-67 QLCPAPPPL
+67 
-76 FVRPGLAIGYWEPMA
+76 
-91 MTDVSRSPGCMVNL
+91 
-105 GGFSINLGKTGMG
+105 MG
-118 TARKDDKQV
+118 

-270 IFLNHKYSFEELLNS
+270 IFLNHKYTFEELLNS

-398 SLVNMANTSSLEKQR
+398 SLVNIANTSSLEKQR

-541 FSSSGLSATSQAAS
+541 FSSSGLGATSQAAS

-663 GTNKGNSA
+663 GTNKGNST

-679 TDSSQDSMARSKM
+679 TESSQDSMARSKM

-707 EESFQQLMDDSAKS
+707 EESFQQLMDKS
-721 TQGVDLYGSGKWS
+721 TKGAVSGEIYGGGKWS
-734 SGDQLFGKLGKWGT
+734 SGDQLAGKLGKLAT
-748 GLSAEAGVKG
+748 GFSADGGFKG
-758 SAGWT
+758 SVAL
-763 HSSGNTDNV
+763 SGTSGSTDSTNE
-772 GTSGRES
+772 SGRES
-779 NDSRHDTSSQAAKD
+779 HDSRHDTSSQAAKD

-822 QFAASLSSAKN
+822 QFSASLSSAKN
-833 SYDQYTSSRTRSH
+833 SYDQYTTSRTRSH

-926 QNMAGVSGGGDNGSV
+926 QNMTGVSGGGDNGSV
-941 MADYRQNS
+941 MADYGQNS
-949 GRIDAMTQ
+949 GRIDSMTQ
-957 DAGIKDNVDQKV
+957 DAGIKDNVGQKV
-969 GGMITENKQQQQ
+969 DGMIAENKQQHQ
-981 ETRENIQRQGAEVKN
+981 ETRENIQQQGVEVKK
-996 ENTEM
+996 ENAEL
-1001 EKDHKTKANEFK
+1001 ENDHKTKGNDFK
-1013 GDYNERKSKVKSLPG
+1013 NTYNNKKESQTKLPG
-1028 ADSPTELEA
+1028 ADTTKELLD
-1037 KAAKIQKDY
+1037 KARK
-1046 LDGKR
+1046 LENETSKR

>member
-1 MKAMFFLI
+1 
-9 CIAFSTFSG
+9 
-18 RAAADPSCEGRFV
+18 
-31 NPITDVCWRCIFPL
+31 
-45 SLGSVQVGKGDLP
+45 
-58 DTSNPGSPL
+58 
-67 QLCPAPPPL
+67 
-76 FVRPGLAIGYWEPMA
+76 
-91 MTDVSRSPGCMVNL
+91 
-105 GGFSINLGKTGMG
+105 
-118 TARKDDKQV
+118 
-127 TGTWSTIEK
+127 
-136 MCIAISVLIVA
+136 
-147 GNWVKKHNVMDLLG
+147 
-161 WVFSLTLVS
+161 

-957 DAGIKDNVDQKV
+957 DAGIKDNVDQKSWWDDY
-969 GGMITENKQQQQ
+969 
-981 ETRENIQRQGAEVKN
+981 RE
-996 ENTEM
+996 
-1001 EKDHKTKANEFK
+1001 
-1013 GDYNERKSKVKSLPG
+1013 
-1028 ADSPTELEA
+1028 
-1037 KAAKIQKDY
+1037 
-1046 LDGKR
+1046 

>member
-1 MKAMFFLI
+1 MLEIYA
-9 CIAFSTFSG
+9 IAG
-18 RAAADPSCEGRFV
+18 GDWLRGNLNAIAAF
-31 NPITDVCWRCIFPL
+31 
-45 SLGSVQVGKGDLP
+45 
-58 DTSNPGSPL
+58 
-67 QLCPAPPPL
+67 
-76 FVRPGLAIGYWEPMA
+76 
-91 MTDVSRSPGCMVNL
+91 
-105 GGFSINLGKTGMG
+105 MG
-118 TARKDDKQV
+118 TS
-127 TGTWSTIEK
+127 TWSTIEK

-147 GNWVKKHNVMDLLG
+147 GNWVKKHNVMDLIG

-179 QIIDYSNVAQ
+179 QIINYSNVAQ

-423 LRTLPLMQTVIMG
+423 LRALPLMQTVIMG
-436 IMIGMFPIMVMA
+436 LMIGMFPIMVMA

-663 GTNKGNSA
+663 GTNKGNST

-679 TDSSQDSMARSKM
+679 TESSQDSMARSKM

-707 EESFQQLMDDSAKS
+707 EESFQQLMDKS
-721 TQGVDLYGSGKWS
+721 TKGAVSGEIYGGGKWS
-734 SGDQLFGKLGKWGT
+734 SGDQLAGKLGKLAT
-748 GLSAEAGVKG
+748 GFSAEGGFKG
-758 SAGWT
+758 SVAL
-763 HSSGNTDNV
+763 SGTSGSTDS
-772 GTSGRES
+772 TTESGRES
-779 NDSRHDTSSQAAKD
+779 HDSRHDTSSQAAKD

-833 SYDQYTSSRTRSH
+833 SYDQYTTSRTRSH

-856 SMTGQM
+856 SMSGQM

-941 MADYRQNS
+941 MADYGQNS

-957 DAGIKDNVDQKV
+957 DAGIKDNVGQKV
-969 GGMITENKQQQQ
+969 DGMIAENKQQHK
-981 ETRENIQRQGAEVKN
+981 ETRENIQQQGVEVKK
-996 ENTEM
+996 ENAEL
-1001 EKDHKTKANEFK
+1001 ENDHKTKGNDFK
-1013 GDYNERKSKVKSLPG
+1013 NTYNNKKESQTKLPG
-1028 ADSPTELEA
+1028 ADTTKELLD
-1037 KAAKIQKDY
+1037 KARK
-1046 LDGKR
+1046 LENETSKR